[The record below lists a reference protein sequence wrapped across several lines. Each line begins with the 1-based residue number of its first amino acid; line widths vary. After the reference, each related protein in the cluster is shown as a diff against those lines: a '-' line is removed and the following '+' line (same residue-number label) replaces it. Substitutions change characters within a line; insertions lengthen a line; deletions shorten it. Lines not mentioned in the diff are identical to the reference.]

1 VNVEFLSFVLLS
13 LFYIIIQDKAAV
25 LERLGRFG
33 DAYQA
38 VWGWIRENMSKVIR
52 DEEDWEGAWST
63 HSLIMLN
70 VAAFVISLGI
80 GFEQILADFAFI
92 PALASEAWRWV
103 TYQFLHAPVP
113 AILAPFSA
121 HLLFNMLFLYV
132 FGDNVEKWIER
143 FRLVKWGTELNVYA
157 GLYVIFGV
165 IAAAAQA
172 TVVGWGSYVLMVGA
186 SGAISG
192 ILGMYLVLFPD
203 NKVYVAGRETLPAS
217 VYLLIWF
224 VSQFGLEDPTI
235 ASAAHIAGF
244 LSGVAVAIIF
254 KKVESLSATGGD
266 S

>member
-13 LFYIIIQDKAAV
+13 LFYIIIQDKVAV

-33 DAYQA
+33 DEYQA
-38 VWGWIRENMSKVIR
+38 VWGWIRENMSKVIK

-63 HSLIMLN
+63 HTLIMLN
-70 VAAFVISLGI
+70 VAAFVMALGL

-103 TYQFLHAPVP
+103 THQFLHAPVP

-132 FGDNVEKWIER
+132 FGDNVEKYVER
-143 FRLVKWGTELNVYA
+143 FRLVRWGTDINVYA
-157 GLYVIFGV
+157 GLYIIFGV

-172 TVVGWGSYVLMVGA
+172 TVTGWGSYVLMVGA

-192 ILGMYLVLFPD
+192 VLGMYLVLFPD

-217 VYLLIWF
+217 VYLMIWF
-224 VSQFGLEDPTI
+224 ASQFTVTDASI
-235 ASAAHIAGF
+235 ASVAHIAGF
-244 LSGVAVAIIF
+244 MAGVVAGF
-254 KKVESLSATGGD
+254 SLSRIANSYASGNN